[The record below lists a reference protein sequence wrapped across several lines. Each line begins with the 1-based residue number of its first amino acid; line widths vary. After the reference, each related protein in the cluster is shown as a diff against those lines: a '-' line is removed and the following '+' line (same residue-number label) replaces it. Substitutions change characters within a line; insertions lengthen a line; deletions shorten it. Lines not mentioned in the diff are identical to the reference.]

1 MSKPFIVI
9 GDRTDHGGMVVKTKS
24 CLLSLLLAHGA
35 ATAQADFGM
44 VKLDGLGHGTL
55 ITAKALDPHGA
66 VLFQFPLPRGGTACC
81 KKLDPSEFQRVDAD
95 TVVAT
100 NELTGEAPHVHRF
113 RLPRLWA
120 ERPFVGIAVS
130 GRRLEVKG
138 RVQRLT
144 VFDGQGRPSS
154 AVTCTSQEGVHLIER
169 RQQMERTHLY
179 LSLGYDVEVPTCP

>member
-1 MSKPFIVI
+1 
-9 GDRTDHGGMVVKTKS
+9 
-24 CLLSLLLAHGA
+24 
-35 ATAQADFGM
+35 
-44 VKLDGLGHGTL
+44 
-55 ITAKALDPHGA
+55 
-66 VLFQFPLPRGGTACC
+66 
-81 KKLDPSEFQRVDAD
+81 LDPSEFQRVDAD

-138 RVQRLT
+138 RAQRLT
-144 VFDGQGRPSS
+144 VFDGQGRLSS
-154 AVTCTSQEGVHLIER
+154 AITCTSQEGVHLIER

-179 LSLGYDVEVPTCP
+179 LSLGYDVEAPTCP